1 MLSPKLR
8 HRINIESYGYVVD
21 SNGDVVQDS
30 QTGETSK
37 EWTTVDRVAAAV
49 EPLSGKEFIAAQA
62 TQSKVSTRIT
72 IRYLAGV
79 NAGMRAVEGDKIY
92 NIEAVLPDK
101 NSGIRHLTLLVSDGI
116 NDNGQ

>member
-1 MLSPKLR
+1 
-8 HRINIESYGYVVD
+8 VD
-21 SNGDVVQDS
+21 SNGDVVQNS
-30 QTGETSK
+30 ETGETSK
-37 EWTTVDRVAAAV
+37 EWSTFDRVAAAV

-62 TQSKVSTRIT
+62 NQSKVSTRIT

-79 NAGMRAVEGDKIY
+79 NAGMRIVEDGKIY

-101 NSGIRHLTLLVSDGI
+101 NSGIRYLTLLVSDGV